1 MFLLLEVVA
10 PTELDGLA
18 LRYGDGLDCRLFFGQ
33 LRGHVLIA
41 YFRKRFGHGLVLDF
55 GKLLGQLFGPG
66 LLQIRAFRLI
76 EVGAGPA
83 RPTLLKSGTDGEAL
97 PAGTSTGAIA
107 EPVVL
112 SPEAV
117 FARGGERR
125 KQCAGIG
132 RCFIDIDADDG
143 GNQSG
148 RSKKSKAGHHSFF
161 PRRLDL

>member
-18 LRYGDGLDCRLFFGQ
+18 LQYGDGLDCRLFFGQ

-97 PAGTSTGAIA
+97 PAGTGGIT

-112 SPEAV
+112 SRKAV

-125 KQCAGIG
+125 KQCAGID
-132 RCFIDIDADDG
+132 RCYIDIDADDG

-148 RSKKSKAGHHSFF
+148 KSKIAKANH
-161 PRRLDL
+161 RLFLPSTET